1 MFQAGKASTEELT
14 DLIYGSVF
22 GECSWQD
29 FLNRLATTMPNG
41 KSSLHYQDVISPNAH
56 VPYSSG
62 FTGDDI
68 DRYHAHF
75 FAVNP
80 WMAKA
85 MLVPLGVG
93 VRGED
98 MLARDRLVRS
108 EFYNDFLKGQTG
120 CETSVGMTIIREKG
134 RSFILSTYTSST
146 DADLNGR
153 AASQLTALAPH
164 LKRAFDFVRK
174 RDVMTADQ
182 HSGQSLFDAI
192 GVGLI
197 YAGENGCIRS
207 MNESAQR
214 LAAAGAAVRI
224 TPNGRIGLDCPQ
236 TSAALDHMSLR
247 ANTQARPHISI
258 VKTDDGTA
266 YRVTLVRLKSDI
278 FTEFLN
284 GPTVAVLIEPAT
296 SLLPEMRRAHLKE
309 IHGLTPAEIRIAS
322 SLAAGL
328 SLREIAQAN
337 GVGYETIRTQLKSI
351 YAKTEVNSQ
360 AALVSLLM
368 R

>member
-14 DLIYGSVF
+14 NLIYGSVF

-93 VRGED
+93 VQGED
-98 MLARDRLVRS
+98 MVARDRLVRS
-108 EFYNDFLKGQTG
+108 EFYNDVLKGQTG

-197 YAGENGCIRS
+197 YAGENGRIRS

-214 LAAAGAAVRI
+214 LAAAGAVVRI
-224 TPNGRIGLDCPQ
+224 TPNGRVGLDLP
-236 TSAALDHMSLR
+236 
-247 ANTQARPHISI
+247 ANKRGARSYELARQHPGATTHLHCQN
-258 VKTDDGTA
+258 
-266 YRVTLVRLKSDI
+266 RRR
-278 FTEFLN
+278 N
-284 GPTVAVLIEPAT
+284 G
-296 SLLPEMRRAHLKE
+296 LPRHA
-309 IHGLTPAEIRIAS
+309 GAAEIRQLYRVLERSDGGGPHRTSNVVAS
-322 SLAAGL
+322 GDAA
-328 SLREIAQAN
+328 
-337 GVGYETIRTQLKSI
+337 RTSEGNTRPDTRRDPDCIQPCGRAVVKGNRPGERSRL
-351 YAKTEVNSQ
+351 
-360 AALVSLLM
+360 
-368 R
+368 